1 MHDPSRASK
10 IVISRTTD
18 ERDWNETDSQR
29 DPSSELASSGFRIRP
44 DHLKEFYQLDTMRAL
59 SAVAGTWSLLALS
72 IAIAIWS
79 RSAIAWIV
87 AAVIVGRSQHALAVL
102 MHDAAHFR
110 LLENRR
116 WNDFVGQWLC
126 AFPIASNLYAYRNVH
141 LRHHKFLL
149 TERDPDLSLSRGY
162 PVTWQSFK
170 RKLLR
175 DATGVSSLVM
185 RGYVTVEKTRA
196 RLSLGNLFRRRS
208 APIVARRVS
217 AACLIG
223 VIFYLGYGPAFICLW
238 LIPLLTV
245 YQVILRIRGVLEHA
259 NVDQDDGLRNARTI
273 FSSNPLANFMLNP
286 HHVGYHL
293 EHHLYPAVPHYNLAE
308 LHQALA
314 ADGRFES
321 ALVET
326 SYVHALRG
334 LVTKPEVSARV

>member
-1 MHDPSRASK
+1 
-10 IVISRTTD
+10 VISRTAD

-44 DHLKEFYQLDTMRAL
+44 DHLKEFYQLDTKRAL
-59 SAVAGTWSLLALS
+59 SAVGGTWSLVALS
-72 IAIAIWS
+72 IGLAIWS
-79 RSAIAWIV
+79 HSAIAWLA

-110 LLENRR
+110 LLEDRR

-149 TERDPDLSLSRGY
+149 TDRDPDLSLSRGY
-162 PVTWQSFK
+162 PVTWPSFK
-170 RKLLR
+170 RKLFR
-175 DATGVSSLVM
+175 DAIGVSSLVM
-185 RGYVTVEKTRA
+185 RGYVTVEKSGA
-196 RLSLGNLFRRRS
+196 RLSLGNLFRRLS
-208 APIVARRVS
+208 APVIARRVL

-223 VIFYLGYGPAFICLW
+223 AIFYLGYGAAFIGLW
-238 LIPLLTV
+238 LIALLTV

-259 NVDQDDGLRNARTI
+259 DVDQDDGLRNARTI
-273 FSSNPLANFMLNP
+273 VSSNPLARFMLNP

-293 EHHLYPAVPHYNLAE
+293 EHHLYPAVPHYHLPE

-314 ADGRFES
+314 SDGRFKS

-326 SYVHALRG
+326 SYLRALRG
-334 LVTKPEVSARV
+334 LVTKPEVPATVAAA